1 MLKSCIVKDYMSA
14 NLVTLTPEMDVLRA
28 IHLLV
33 ENNISGAAVVDDHG
47 NLVGFLSERDCI
59 RVALQASYFE
69 EAGGGKVKEFMVRD
83 VKTVD
88 PETSVADVA
97 ELFLNEPYLVYPV
110 VDDNRVVGHV
120 RRRDVLRSLEAL
132 W

>member
-1 MLKSCIVKDYMSA
+1 MSA

-83 VKTVD
+83 VRTVD

-97 ELFLNEPYLVYPV
+97 ELFLNEPYRVYPV
-110 VDDNRVVGHV
+110 VEDNRVVGHV
-120 RRRDVLRSLEAL
+120 RRRDVLRSLETL